1 MFLSLTPRVYFILI
15 PIVLFLHEMEEW
27 NIVKFHHENYSQQ
40 FNETNL
46 SERLWLFMLSLIGL
60 AFALVSLNIP
70 NSLIANSIFLLLVTF
85 LLING
90 IQHVLLSV
98 ILKKYNPGFLFGGI
112 IGTSLGFLYVINL
125 IVNNIVPV
133 WIIIAILLAEFI
145 PATIDSVKSRK
156 EDRLPTMITKILEF
170 SNFVVRKL
178 SE

>member
-1 MFLSLTPRVYFILI
+1 MLLSLTPRVYFILI

-27 NIVKFHHENYSQQ
+27 NIVKFHHENYEQQ

-46 SERLWLFMLSLIGL
+46 SERLWLFMLSFIGL
-60 AFALVSLNIP
+60 FFALVSLNIP
-70 NSLIANSIFLLLVTF
+70 DPLIANTVFLILVAF

-90 IQHVLLSV
+90 IQHILLSV
-98 ILKKYNPGFLFGGI
+98 ILKKYNPGFLFGGL
-112 IGTSLGFLYVINL
+112 IGTFLGILYVITL
-125 IVNNIVPV
+125 IANDIVPL
-133 WIIIAILLAEFI
+133 WLIAIIMLAEFI
-145 PATIDSVKSRK
+145 PATIDSVRSRK